1 MADATKIVLIG
12 AGSAM
17 FTSGLVADM
26 LAAAD
31 LGPWRLGL
39 VDTDPE
45 ALRTAEGLCGR
56 MIALTGA
63 NIALEASV
71 DRREVLPGADVVVTT
86 IGVGGRRAWET
97 DVLIPR
103 AYGIYQPVGDTVM
116 PGGISRALRMI
127 PALVDIA
134 LDVAALCPAAHFF
147 NYSNPMT
154 ANCRAIRKATG
165 VPVIGLCHG
174 TFDVSR
180 QLARFT
186 GSPVDETTTLFAG
199 LNHLTFIFDLRRRG
213 VDLWPVARE
222 RLSETD
228 ADEFAARN
236 PFSWSLFRSYGAY
249 PAANDRHVTEFFP
262 ERFPGG
268 AYYGATLGVDA
279 YSFENTIAHGDR
291 IYAEMQE
298 QALGRRPL
306 DERIFARSG
315 GEHEQLLSMLRA
327 IRTDSRAMFA
337 INAPNRGAV
346 PNLPAHAVLELP
358 AVATATGLRPVA
370 IPDFPDP
377 LAAII
382 ARRLASVELTVDAAL
397 QRDMALFIEALLVDG
412 AIGDPAVA
420 RKLAGDLVD
429 AQREHLPD
437 GW

>member
-1 MADATKIVLIG
+1 
-12 AGSAM
+12 
-17 FTSGLVADM
+17 
-26 LAAAD
+26 
-31 LGPWRLGL
+31 
-39 VDTDPE
+39 
-45 ALRTAEGLCGR
+45 
-56 MIALTGA
+56 
-63 NIALEASV
+63 
-71 DRREVLPGADVVVTT
+71 
-86 IGVGGRRAWET
+86 
-97 DVLIPR
+97 
-103 AYGIYQPVGDTVM
+103 
-116 PGGISRALRMI
+116 
-127 PALVDIA
+127 
-134 LDVAALCPAAHFF
+134 
-147 NYSNPMT
+147 
-154 ANCRAIRKATG
+154 

-346 PNLPAHAVLELP
+346 PNLPADAVLELP